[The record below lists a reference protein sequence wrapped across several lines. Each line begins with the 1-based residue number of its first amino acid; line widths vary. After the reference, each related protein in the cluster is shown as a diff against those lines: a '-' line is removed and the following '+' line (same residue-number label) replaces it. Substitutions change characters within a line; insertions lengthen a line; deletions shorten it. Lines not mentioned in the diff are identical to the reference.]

1 MHITARGCRPR
12 RRRVVVRGRRAPP
25 SATRN
30 PALRVDPG
38 GQPPGQQRHQP
49 PGHRDPTREE
59 VLVVLRDR
67 PAQVHVVVTGRN
79 APQAL
84 VEQADTV
91 TRMGLTKHHCMLGV
105 PSQRGIED

>member
-1 MHITARGCRPR
+1 M
-12 RRRVVVRGRRAPP
+12 
-25 SATRN
+25 
-30 PALRVDPG
+30 
-38 GQPPGQQRHQP
+38 
-49 PGHRDPTREE
+49 
-59 VLVVLRDR
+59 LRDR